1 MRHTVEVENV
11 VLFLLALRLRLGG
24 KRENSR
30 GWQPVQRPL
39 VASRSSW
46 RREYRVRD
54 LCVIPRRC
62 RRSTVLPGGSTSPR
76 KLMLNPQRVTRVLD
90 TLIEAKL
97 SQEQAGIMDSDFA
110 AGYVT
115 ALEEVKVLLQL
126 DRPSIR

>member
-1 MRHTVEVENV
+1 MTDNPDNP
-11 VLFLLALRLRLGG
+11 LLMSDPLGRPPLREGG
-24 KRENSR
+24 ED
-30 GWQPVQRPL
+30 QPV
-39 VASRSSW
+39 
-46 RREYRVRD
+46 
-54 LCVIPRRC
+54 VI
-62 RRSTVLPGGSTSPR
+62 VLPGGSTSPR
-76 KLMLNPQRVTRVLD
+76 KLMLNAQRVTRVLD